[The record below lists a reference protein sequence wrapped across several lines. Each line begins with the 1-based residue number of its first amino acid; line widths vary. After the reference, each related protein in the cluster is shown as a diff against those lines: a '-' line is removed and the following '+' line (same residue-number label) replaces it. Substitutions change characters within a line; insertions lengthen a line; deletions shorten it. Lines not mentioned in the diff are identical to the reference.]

1 MAKNWGRTP
10 VTNAD
15 KHRLTQ
21 SKYLVELVDDK
32 GVSQGH
38 EERIDRRPQGK
49 VEKFVDPVGNICS
62 LQMFSEGDSRRQES
76 VVRARAAYHAKGFVE
91 FSKCP
96 IKHGTRHANP
106 ATGREFAK
114 MPASLEGECKRDPQI
129 MERKDGELYARPGC
143 QHIEWLVKFR
153 RDKEAEALAKRNAG
167 RVAQE
172 KRLAE
177 KAELETIQLE
187 MAREQVK
194 EFKAKKA
201 KTPVPKAGE

>member
-1 MAKNWGRTP
+1 MSKNWGRTP

-21 SKYLVELVDDK
+21 SKYFVETND
-32 GVSQGH
+32 GP

-49 VEKFVDPVGNICS
+49 VEKFVDPVGNVCS
-62 LQMFSEGDSRRQES
+62 LQIHGEGDSQ
-76 VVRARAAYHAKGFVE
+76 RAQTEIRLRAAYHKKGFVE

-96 IKHGTRHANP
+96 IRHGTRHANA

-114 MPASLEGECKRDPQI
+114 MPASLEGECKKDPKI

-143 QHIEWLVKFR
+143 AHIEWLITFR
-153 RDKEAEALAKRNAG
+153 REQEAAQLAKRNAG
-167 RVAQE
+167 RIAQE

-177 KAELETIQLE
+177 KQELEQIQLE

-201 KTPVPKAGE
+201 AKPKATVE